1 MTSKAVK
8 VNDLSFKTRSDKT
21 NSESQSLPLKP
32 LIFGSLAA
40 AFEWYDYALFGYFTA
55 IIATQFF
62 PSADPITS
70 LLSTFGVF
78 ASGFLMRPLGAILFG
93 YIGDRIGR
101 KYALGASLLLMA
113 VPTTA
118 LGLLP
123 TYNSIG
129 IWAPIG
135 LVIIRLL
142 QGLSVGGNY
151 GGSFIFTIESAPEG
165 QKGFAGSLP
174 SLGTLGGMFLGS
186 GVASLLSTFMT
197 EADLLNYGW
206 RIPFLLGSL
215 SALVGLA
222 IRYFIKEELESPKE
236 PIAQTPF
243 QILWHHHLMNL
254 IRAIGII
261 LLDGIGIY
269 VAFVFMTT
277 FATVFLMMPVQNV
290 QFINAMTMALLVVT
304 IPFFGWLGDRW
315 GARLILKIVSLGYL
329 GFSMPLFWWLV
340 TTKSVEALWSFQLV
354 FAILMGAVYGAAPIT
369 ISNLFPREVRY
380 TAAGLSFNVSIA
392 VFGGTAPLVIT
403 GLIGQTD
410 SLMIPA
416 FALTLVGAVSFISLG
431 VGKSSAVR
439 E

>member
-1 MTSKAVK
+1 MTLKVVK
-8 VNDLSFKTRSDKT
+8 MENLSVEKKEV
-21 NSESQSLPLKP
+21 ESNNTLPLKP

-55 IIATQFF
+55 IIASQFF
-62 PSADPITS
+62 PSSDPMNS

-113 VPTTA
+113 LPTTA

-123 TYNSIG
+123 TYQSIG

-165 QKGFAGSLP
+165 RKGFAGSLP
-174 SLGTLGGMFLGS
+174 SLGTLGGLFLGS
-186 GVASLLSTFMT
+186 GVASLLSALMT
-197 EADLLNYGW
+197 EADLINYGW

-215 SALVGLA
+215 SALMGLA
-222 IRYFIKEELESPKE
+222 IRFFVKEDLETPKE
-236 PIAQTPF
+236 PIEQTPF
-243 QILWHHHLMNL
+243 EILWRNHLGSL

-277 FATVFLMMPVQNV
+277 FATVFLGMPNYEVQL
-290 QFINAMTMALLVVT
+290 INTVTMGLLVAT
-304 IPFFGWLGDRW
+304 IPMFGWLGDRW
-315 GARLILKIVSLGYL
+315 GAVAILKAVSIGFF
-329 GFSMPLFWWLV
+329 GFSIPLFFWLV
-340 TTKSVEALWSFQLV
+340 STRSLDALWAFQIV

-392 VFGGTAPLVIT
+392 IFGGTAPLVIT
-403 GLIGQTD
+403 TLVGQTD

-416 FALTLVGAVSFISLG
+416 FALALVGAVSFLALR
-431 VGKSSAVR
+431 GK
-439 E
+439 